1 MPYGDWINELPTG
14 FFLVV
19 HIAAF
24 ALGAGFAWLA
34 FKREL
39 ALLGTA
45 FSLFAAAELVY
56 MTYHLDWT
64 VFLFA
69 HTIAE
74 VLDLTAFVLVFAAR
88 RLLGRPPARARGEP
102 RDAQVPPPGRRS
114 RRARSR
120 RAAAARATQRAGG
133 HDRGRR
139 WPRAT
144 ASTRRRSRSRPARRV
159 TWTNDDNFTHTV
171 QVDGQEDHKVGQG
184 ESVSITFDKPGTYHY
199 VCTLHSQDM
208 DGEVIVK

>member
-1 MPYGDWINELPTG
+1 MCVSGALAFLRRTPDPRGGGKGGTRGDTNLPDTEEKEGRMPWGSWINDLPTE

-19 HIAAF
+19 HITAF

-39 ALLGTA
+39 ALLGSA

-74 VLDLTAFVLVFAAR
+74 VLDLTAFVLVFVAAVYAAAR
-88 RLLGRPPARARGEP
+88 RPSLEA
-102 RDAQVPPPGRRS
+102 
-114 RRARSR
+114 
-120 RAAAARATQRAGG
+120 
-133 HDRGRR
+133 
-139 WPRAT
+139 
-144 ASTRRRSRSRPARRV
+144 SRP
-159 TWTNDDNFTHTV
+159 
-171 QVDGQEDHKVGQG
+171 
-184 ESVSITFDKPGTYHY
+184 
-199 VCTLHSQDM
+199 
-208 DGEVIVK
+208 

>member
-1 MPYGDWINELPTG
+1 MPWGSWINDLPTG

-39 ALLGTA
+39 TLLASA

-74 VLDLTAFVLVFAAR
+74 VLDLVAFILVFVGAVQPVLARGRAGAAH
-88 RLLGRPPARARGEP
+88 ARA
-102 RDAQVPPPGRRS
+102 
-114 RRARSR
+114 
-120 RAAAARATQRAGG
+120 
-133 HDRGRR
+133 
-139 WPRAT
+139 
-144 ASTRRRSRSRPARRV
+144 
-159 TWTNDDNFTHTV
+159 
-171 QVDGQEDHKVGQG
+171 
-184 ESVSITFDKPGTYHY
+184 
-199 VCTLHSQDM
+199 
-208 DGEVIVK
+208 

>member
-1 MPYGDWINELPTG
+1 VPAATPTPPTPKDKEEHMPWGSWINDLPTE

-19 HIAAF
+19 HITAF

-39 ALLGTA
+39 ALLGSA

-74 VLDLTAFVLVFAAR
+74 VLDLTAFVLVFTAA
-88 RLLGRPPARARGEP
+88 
-102 RDAQVPPPGRRS
+102 VY
-114 RRARSR
+114 
-120 RAAAARATQRAGG
+120 AALR
-133 HDRGRR
+133 
-139 WPRAT
+139 
-144 ASTRRRSRSRPARRV
+144 RPAL
-159 TWTNDDNFTHTV
+159 NTV
-171 QVDGQEDHKVGQG
+171 
-184 ESVSITFDKPGTYHY
+184 
-199 VCTLHSQDM
+199 
-208 DGEVIVK
+208 EVNR